1 VNAPEFLVAA
11 EAMESF
17 RHPDRIVIGARAADE
32 AEAVARL
39 LSAVAP
45 EAPVVFLS
53 PAEAELVKLC
63 ANAMLAAKVTM
74 ANELAAV
81 CEMFGVDWSR
91 IRVAV
96 GLDARIGTGHTALSA
111 ERGFGGRCLP
121 KDVDGL
127 IAASRAAGYTPQVL
141 EAIAELNRLIRAG
154 ADRSTDLTR

>member
-1 VNAPEFLVAA
+1 MAA